1 MTYTS
6 REEWDTNI
14 SSVGG
19 RKDVNLVIS
28 PWSDNA
34 SANSTQGILTNGV
47 LINEF
52 EPPKIMIE
60 PATEGYFYQN
70 RVDMGRMNNRATSL
84 IQSEISSLNASAA
97 GATSDTTAGTP
108 TTPSTTD
115 TTEAT
120 TASNTAESFRTKR
133 EPYVAP
139 SRRTVKNPVKNST
152 KKLGRTSSTRPKV
165 SEKYNPGIPGLVGSN
180 IHQERFTIEESNNII
195 VILLSI
201 IVFCMVGVC
210 AGLIV
215 PYVRVS
221 KLIENRHN

>member
-108 TTPSTTD
+108 TATASTD
-115 TTEAT
+115 TTASAAA
-120 TASNTAESFRTKR
+120 TASKTAESFRTKR

-152 KKLGRTSSTRPKV
+152 KKSGRTISTRPKV

-195 VILLSI
+195 VIL
-201 IVFCMVGVC
+201 CR
-210 AGLIV
+210 LILCRRLNIDIWV
-215 PYVRVS
+215 HTVNV
-221 KLIENRHN
+221 

>member
-97 GATSDTTAGTP
+97 GATSDATAGTP
-108 TTPSTTD
+108 TATP
-115 TTEAT
+115 AT
-120 TASNTAESFRTKR
+120 ADATASKAAESFRTKR

-152 KKLGRTSSTRPKV
+152 KKYGRTTSTRPKV

>member
-97 GATSDTTAGTP
+97 GATSDTTAGAP
-108 TTPSTTD
+108 TTTP
-115 TTEAT
+115 AT
-120 TASNTAESFRTKR
+120 ADATASKAAESFRTKR

-152 KKLGRTSSTRPKV
+152 KKSARTTSTRPRV